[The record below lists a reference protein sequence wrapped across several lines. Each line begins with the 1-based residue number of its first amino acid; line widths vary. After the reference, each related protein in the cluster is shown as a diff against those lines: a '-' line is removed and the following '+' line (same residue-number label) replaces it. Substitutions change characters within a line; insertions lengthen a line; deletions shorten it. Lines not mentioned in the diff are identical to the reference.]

1 MVRAY
6 RIKITYIE
14 SLETEGNKVCQV
26 LQYMWIR
33 SGDRFILA
41 YSTSSRSPFSHI
53 TKYYNDAKRTKE
65 SCNPFAQA
73 DSTKFDPAL
82 LSLVLIGNN
91 NNLKKREVS
100 VEDGLQLAK
109 ELGCELFET
118 STEGGNWHK

>member
-1 MVRAY
+1 
-6 RIKITYIE
+6 
-14 SLETEGNKVCQV
+14 
-26 LQYMWIR
+26 MWIR
-33 SGDRFILA
+33 RGDQFILA
-41 YSTSSRSPFSHI
+41 HFTSSRSSFSHI
-53 TKYYNDAKRTKE
+53 TKYYNDVKRTKE